1 MRRADR
7 LFAIIQALR
16 GGRNRTAEELAQQLE
31 VSPRTIYR
39 DIADLQ
45 AHGAPIDGERG
56 VGYLL
61 RKDFFLPPLAL
72 TASEH
77 EALRWGLALAS
88 AHGDEALA
96 SAAREVLAKLGVAR
110 APFFAPPSM
119 AKTQRE
125 TLKCAREAL
134 ARSQR
139 LTLDYRDGQ
148 DASSVRVVRPL
159 SLEHWGKLWTLT
171 AWCELRDGFRVF
183 RIDRITKILA
193 GAPFP
198 SERGKRI
205 EDYLAALA
213 REEWRRVQ
221 TPPSV

>member
-7 LFAIIQALR
+7 LFAIIQAMR
-16 GGRNRTAEELAQQLE
+16 GGRKRTAEALAEQLE

-61 RKDFFLPPLAL
+61 RNDFFLQPLAL

-88 AHGDEALA
+88 AHGDEGLA
-96 SAAREVLAKLGVAR
+96 TAAREVLSKLGVAR
-110 APFFAPPSM
+110 APFYAPPSM
-119 AKTQRE
+119 TKAQRE
-125 TLKCAREAL
+125 TLRGVREAL

-139 LTLDYRDGQ
+139 LILDYRDSQ
-148 DASSVRVVRPL
+148 DAISVRIVRPL

-171 AWCELRDGFRVF
+171 AWCELRRDFRVF
-183 RIDRITKILA
+183 RVDRIIKFLV
-193 GAPFP
+193 GAPFL
-198 SERGKRI
+198 SERGRRI

-213 REEWRRVQ
+213 RSEGLKRPADQ
-221 TPPSV
+221 